1 MRASAP
7 LPGQPFGQAG
17 RQAES
22 AADGRVLCAGVLAL
36 LHASGETS
44 GKFSHLLYLVFLLAG
59 WAVRRLTLSV
69 IVRSKRVNT
78 AGLEL
83 L

>member
-1 MRASAP
+1 MVYS
-7 LPGQPFGQAG
+7 GI
-17 RQAES
+17 
-22 AADGRVLCAGVLAL
+22 LAL
-36 LHASGETS
+36 PHPGGETS
-44 GKFSHLLYLVFLLAG
+44 GKFFHLLYLVFLFAS